1 MVLKTHIAAIALTLA
16 FAAVAST
23 TFAQANTPHVSAA
36 RAAAIHECN
45 IRAGKFALHTWGNF
59 QLYVYRACMT
69 EHHEME

>member
-1 MVLKTHIAAIALTLA
+1 MILKTYIAAIVLTLA
-16 FAAVAST
+16 FAAAASP
-23 TFAQANTPHVSAA
+23 TFAQGNALHVSAA
-36 RAAAIHECN
+36 RAAAILECN